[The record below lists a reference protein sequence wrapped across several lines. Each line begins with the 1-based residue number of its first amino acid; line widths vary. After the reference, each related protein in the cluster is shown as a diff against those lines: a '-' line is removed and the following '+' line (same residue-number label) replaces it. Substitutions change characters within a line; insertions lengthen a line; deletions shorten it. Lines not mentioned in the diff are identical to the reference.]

1 MQNSDPISSANAP
14 SELPNDEWE
23 LSELIQLVTA
33 ELDQAQD
40 TLILKA
46 QNRRLSMMVNQLSLD
61 LQVDVRHA
69 PNGHL
74 MFRTVP
80 PGQTGATVLKLG
92 FTPALDTQV
101 QETRKSV
108 DLETDVY
115 QRLET
120 LPDIQ
125 PEEIQKLKTV
135 GIHSVNDLQMTT
147 PTPAT
152 LTEVSSKTGL
162 DESRLRLWRQLPFI
176 AQIQPES
183 GFPGSAVVIDGGYFG
198 QPGESIE
205 VYFQDKLASIRDR
218 TSTRLTVEMPKGI
231 IGSGLVVVKIKDQ
244 KTNSK
249 PWRADVVDLCVQNI
263 VLKSSTTPRVQD
275 EISFQADL
283 INQGTLNTAN
293 FPVKWEVFKVTNQPI
308 LDTSAQLSLRPREPW
323 DDIPPRTWDVLILE
337 ESYFHGPLLSQQQ
350 STDKSTGFTVRLDEP
365 GTYRVSFSADA
376 GNTLLDQALTNNK
389 FTREFVV
396 TPPPPPIPTLNPSPN
411 QFVPKSGRAGDRV
424 TLSGTGFDVGT
435 VIVRI
440 GGAIAP
446 LLTAPTA
453 TQVAVRV
460 PSLSPG
466 SVKITVQTAGGTVIS
481 QDSFTVLASSY
492 YGTGGAIG
500 GQLL

>member
-23 LSELIQLVTA
+23 LSELIQLITA

-46 QNRRLSMMVNQLSLD
+46 QSRRLSMMVNQLNLD

-69 PNGHL
+69 SNGRL
-74 MFRTVP
+74 MFRTVS

-101 QETRKSV
+101 QETRKSI

-115 QRLET
+115 QRLEV

-183 GFPGSAVVIDGGYFG
+183 GFPGSVVVIDGGYFG
-198 QPGESIE
+198 QPGESVE
-205 VYFQDKLASIRDR
+205 VYFQDKLASIRER
-218 TSTRLTVEMPKGI
+218 TNTRLTVEMPKGVT
-231 IGSGLVVVKIKDQ
+231 GSGLVVVKIKDQ

-249 PWRADVVDLCVQNI
+249 GWRADVVDLCVQNI
-263 VLKSSTTPRVQD
+263 VLKSTTAPRTQD
-275 EISFQADL
+275 DITFQADL

-308 LDTSAQLSLRPREPW
+308 PETSAQVSLKPREPW
-323 DDIPPRTWDVLILE
+323 DDIPPPTWDALVVE
-337 ESYFHGPLLSQQQ
+337 ETYFHGPLLAQQQ
-350 STDKSTGFTVRLDEP
+350 STDKSTSFTVRLDQP
-365 GTYRVSFSADA
+365 GAYRVSVTVDS
-376 GNTLLDQALTNNK
+376 GNTLLDQSPTNNR
-389 FTREFVV
+389 FTREFLVV
-396 TPPPPPIPTLNPSPN
+396 PPPPPVPTFNPSPN
-411 QFVPKSGRAGDRV
+411 QFQPKAGRAGDRI
-424 TLSGTGFDVGT
+424 TLSGSGFDAGT
-435 VIVRI
+435 VIVRV

-446 LLTAPTA
+446 LLSSPTA
-453 TQVAVRV
+453 TQIVARV

-466 SVKITVQTAGGTVIS
+466 SVRVSVQTAGGTVIS
-481 QDSFTVLASSY
+481 QDTFTVMASSY

-500 GQLL
+500 GKLL